1 MPTLVIDKGTTVLT
15 AAIEVHIRRA
25 YHAFCVVDVE
35 FTERDGRFEC
45 IFSVKYSYK
54 RDSDAPLRQGGLSVV
69 PSMGALKSGLPA
81 MLESLSKSIGCRS
94 VQTESGL
101 LDNFL
106 VAIADGA
113 GIMNLFLAKKRR
125 SWMY

>member
-1 MPTLVIDKGTTVLT
+1 
-15 AAIEVHIRRA
+15 
-25 YHAFCVVDVE
+25 
-35 FTERDGRFEC
+35 
-45 IFSVKYSYK
+45 
-54 RDSDAPLRQGGLSVV
+54 
-69 PSMGALKSGLPA
+69 MGALKSGLPA